1 MNAVSTVAAM
11 PSRRRHWLAA
21 GGWSLRVGLAG
32 ISTITALAILAPWIT
47 PYDPTALG
55 EGGLQPPSLFH
66 WFGTDQLGRD
76 ILTRVL
82 YAARTD
88 LQIGT
93 IGVIIPLVMGAVVGL
108 FAGYYAGWPDA
119 ILGRVIDVVTAFPFI
134 VLVLAIV
141 AMLGPGLTNFY
152 IAISVVSWVAY
163 ARIVRGEALS
173 ARGRGYILAAQS
185 LGYGDIRIMFRHL
198 LPNVIVPALVFGMSD
213 FVLDILAGASLGFF
227 GLGVQ
232 PPTPEW
238 GVMIAE
244 GRNFILTAP
253 VGGDLPWSRDHR
265 DQLLREP
272 GRRQRVGHRAPG
284 PCALGR
290 PWRSTA
296 SRSRSPGTNGP
307 SSEACR
313 SRSHSG
319 EALGLVGESGSGKSL
334 TAAPSCG

>member
-1 MNAVSTVAAM
+1 MSVFTLALTR
-11 PSRRRHWLAA
+11 PRRPQWIVA
-21 GGWSLRVGLAG
+21 GGWSLRVGLVG
-32 ISTITALAILAPWIT
+32 FALIVLLALLAPWIS

-55 EGGLQPPSLFH
+55 LAEGLQPPNTAH

-82 YAARTD
+82 HAARTD

-93 IGVIIPLVMGAVVGL
+93 IGVIVPLIIGAVLGL

-119 ILGRVIDVVTAFPFI
+119 ILGRIVDVVTAFPFL

-152 IAISVVSWVAY
+152 IAITLVSWVAY

-173 ARGRGYILAAQS
+173 ARGRGYILAARS
-185 LGYGDIRIMFRHL
+185 LGYGDVRIMFRHL
-198 LPNVIVPALVFGMSD
+198 LPNVMVPAFVFGMSD

-253 VGGDLPWSRDHR
+253 WVVIFPGLAIVVTAFFVSLIGDSASDIV
-265 DQLLREP
+265 
-272 GRRQRVGHRAPG
+272 RRVH
-284 PCALGR
+284 
-290 PWRSTA
+290 
-296 SRSRSPGTNGP
+296 
-307 SSEACR
+307 
-313 SRSHSG
+313 
-319 EALGLVGESGSGKSL
+319 GS
-334 TAAPSCG
+334 

>member
-1 MNAVSTVAAM
+1 MSAVSTVAAQ
-11 PSRRRHWLAA
+11 PARRRWLATT
-21 GGWSLRVGLAG
+21 GWPLRFGLAG
-32 ISTITALAILAPWIT
+32 ILTVGTLAAFAPLIA

-55 EGGLQPPSLFH
+55 LAGGLQPPSAAH

-82 YAARTD
+82 YAARID

-93 IGVIIPLVMGAVVGL
+93 IGVIIPLIMGVVIGL

-119 ILGRVIDVVTAFPFI
+119 ILGRVIDVVTAFPFL

-141 AMLGPGLTNFY
+141 AMLGPGLRNFY
-152 IAISVVSWVAY
+152 IAISLVSWVAY
-163 ARIVRGEALS
+163 ARIVRGEALGV
-173 ARGRGYILAAQS
+173 RGRGYILAARS
-185 LGYGDIRIMFRHL
+185 LGYSDARIVFRHL

-244 GRNFILTAP
+244 GRNFIITAP
-253 VGGDLPWSRDHR
+253 WVVIFPGVAIVVTSFFVSLIGDSVSDIV
-265 DQLLREP
+265 
-272 GRRQRVGHRAPG
+272 RRIHAP
-284 PCALGR
+284 
-290 PWRSTA
+290 
-296 SRSRSPGTNGP
+296 
-307 SSEACR
+307 
-313 SRSHSG
+313 
-319 EALGLVGESGSGKSL
+319 
-334 TAAPSCG
+334 

>member
-1 MNAVSTVAAM
+1 MSVSTLAVAR
-11 PSRRRHWLAA
+11 PRRL
-21 GGWSLRVGLAG
+21 GGILMGGRSLRIGLVGFALIAVLA
-32 ISTITALAILAPWIT
+32 LLAPWIA

-55 EGGLQPPSLFH
+55 LADGLQPPNAAH

-82 YAARTD
+82 HAARTD

-93 IGVIIPLVMGAVVGL
+93 IGVIIPLIIGAVLGL

-119 ILGRVIDVVTAFPFI
+119 ILGRIVDVVTAFPFL

-152 IAISVVSWVAY
+152 IAITLVSWVAY

-173 ARGRGYILAAQS
+173 ARGRGYILAARS
-185 LGYGDIRIMFRHL
+185 LGYGDMRIMFRHL
-198 LPNVIVPALVFGMSD
+198 LPNVTVPAFVFGMSD

-244 GRNFILTAP
+244 GRNFIITAP
-253 VGGDLPWSRDHR
+253 WVVIF
-265 DQLLREP
+265 P
-272 GRRQRVGHRAPG
+272 GLAIIVT
-284 PCALGR
+284 
-290 PWRSTA
+290 SFFV
-296 SRSRSPGTNGP
+296 S
-307 SSEACR
+307 
-313 SRSHSG
+313 
-319 EALGLVGESGSGKSL
+319 LVGDSASDIVRRVH
-334 TAAPSCG
+334 AP

>member
-1 MNAVSTVAAM
+1 MSAISAIAPERPAHRPWLVTAGWPLRIGIVGILTVGA
-11 PSRRRHWLAA
+11 LAA
-21 GGWSLRVGLAG
+21 
-32 ISTITALAILAPWIT
+32 LAPLIA

-55 EGGLQPPSLFH
+55 LAQGLTPPSAAH

-82 YAARTD
+82 YAARVD

-93 IGVIIPLVMGAVVGL
+93 IGVIIPLIMGVVIGL

-119 ILGRVIDVVTAFPFI
+119 ILGRVIDVVTAFPFL

-141 AMLGPGLTNFY
+141 AMLGPGLRNFY
-152 IAISVVSWVAY
+152 IAISLVSWVAY
-163 ARIVRGEALS
+163 ARIVRGEALGM
-173 ARGRGYILAAQS
+173 RGRGYILAAKS
-185 LGYGDIRIMFRHL
+185 LGYSDARIMFRHL

-244 GRNFILTAP
+244 GRNFIITAP
-253 VGGDLPWSRDHR
+253 WVVIFPGVAIIVTSFFVSLIGDSVSDIV
-265 DQLLREP
+265 
-272 GRRQRVGHRAPG
+272 RRVRA
-284 PCALGR
+284 
-290 PWRSTA
+290 S
-296 SRSRSPGTNGP
+296 
-307 SSEACR
+307 
-313 SRSHSG
+313 
-319 EALGLVGESGSGKSL
+319 
-334 TAAPSCG
+334 

>member
-1 MNAVSTVAAM
+1 VSAGSTIAAER
-11 PSRRRHWLAA
+11 PARRRWLATI
-21 GGWSLRVGLAG
+21 GWSLRIGLVGIA
-32 ISTITALAILAPWIT
+32 TIAALAALAPVIA

-55 EGGLQPPSLFH
+55 LAGGLQPPSASH

-82 YAARTD
+82 YAARID

-93 IGVIIPLVMGAVVGL
+93 IGVVIPLIMGVVIGL

-119 ILGRVIDVVTAFPFI
+119 ILGRVIDVVTAFPFL

-141 AMLGPGLTNFY
+141 AMLGPGLRNFY
-152 IAISVVSWVAY
+152 IAISLVSWVAY
-163 ARIVRGEALS
+163 ARIVRGEALGI
-173 ARGRGYILAAQS
+173 RGRGYILAARS
-185 LGYGDIRIMFRHL
+185 LGYSNARIMFRHL

-244 GRNFILTAP
+244 GRNFIITAP
-253 VGGDLPWSRDHR
+253 WVVIFPGVAIIVTSFFVSLIGDSVSDIV
-265 DQLLREP
+265 
-272 GRRQRVGHRAPG
+272 RRVH
-284 PCALGR
+284 
-290 PWRSTA
+290 A
-296 SRSRSPGTNGP
+296 S
-307 SSEACR
+307 
-313 SRSHSG
+313 
-319 EALGLVGESGSGKSL
+319 
-334 TAAPSCG
+334 

>member
-1 MNAVSTVAAM
+1 MIGILTIAV
-11 PSRRRHWLAA
+11 LAA
-21 GGWSLRVGLAG
+21 
-32 ISTITALAILAPWIT
+32 LAPLIA
-47 PYDPTALG
+47 PYDPTALALG
-55 EGGLQPPSLFH
+55 KGLTPPSAAH

-82 YAARTD
+82 YAARID

-93 IGVIIPLVMGAVVGL
+93 IGVLIPLVMGAVIGL

-119 ILGRVIDVVTAFPFI
+119 LLGRVIDVVTAFPFL

-141 AMLGPGLTNFY
+141 AMLGPGLRNFY
-152 IAISVVSWVAY
+152 IAISLVSWVAY

-173 ARGRGYILAAQS
+173 VRGRGYILAARS
-185 LGYGDIRIMFRHL
+185 LGFGDLRIMFRHL

-244 GRNFILTAP
+244 GRNFIITAP
-253 VGGDLPWSRDHR
+253 WVVIFPGVAIIVTSFFVSLIGDNVSDLV
-265 DQLLREP
+265 
-272 GRRQRVGHRAPG
+272 RRVRA
-284 PCALGR
+284 A
-290 PWRSTA
+290 
-296 SRSRSPGTNGP
+296 
-307 SSEACR
+307 
-313 SRSHSG
+313 
-319 EALGLVGESGSGKSL
+319 
-334 TAAPSCG
+334 

>member
-1 MNAVSTVAAM
+1 MSAVSTIASGW
-11 PSRRRHWLAA
+11 PGRSRWLATA
-21 GGWSLRVGLAG
+21 GWSLRIGLGGILTVGTLA
-32 ISTITALAILAPWIT
+32 ALAPQIA

-55 EGGLQPPSLFH
+55 LAQGLTPPSAAH

-82 YAARTD
+82 YAARID

-93 IGVIIPLVMGAVVGL
+93 IGVIIPLIMGAVIGL
-108 FAGYYAGWPDA
+108 FAGYYAGWWDA
-119 ILGRVIDVVTAFPFI
+119 ILGRVIDVVTAFPYL

-141 AMLGPGLTNFY
+141 AMLGPGLRNFY
-152 IAISVVSWVAY
+152 IAISLVSWVAY

-173 ARGRGYILAAQS
+173 VRGRGYILAARG
-185 LGYGDIRIMFRHL
+185 LGYSDARIMFRHL

-244 GRNFILTAP
+244 GRNFIITAP
-253 VGGDLPWSRDHR
+253 WVVIFPGVAIIVTSFFVSLMGDSVSDIV
-265 DQLLREP
+265 
-272 GRRQRVGHRAPG
+272 RRVRA
-284 PCALGR
+284 
-290 PWRSTA
+290 S
-296 SRSRSPGTNGP
+296 
-307 SSEACR
+307 
-313 SRSHSG
+313 
-319 EALGLVGESGSGKSL
+319 
-334 TAAPSCG
+334 

>member
-1 MNAVSTVAAM
+1 M
-11 PSRRRHWLAA
+11 
-21 GGWSLRVGLAG
+21 
-32 ISTITALAILAPWIT
+32 
-47 PYDPTALG
+47 
-55 EGGLQPPSLFH
+55 LF
-66 WFGTDQLGRD
+66 
-76 ILTRVL
+76 
-82 YAARTD
+82 AARTD

-108 FAGYYAGWPDA
+108 FAGYYAGWLDS
-119 ILGRVIDVVTAFPFI
+119 ILGRIVDVVTAFPFF

-152 IAISVVSWVAY
+152 IAISLVSWVAY

-173 ARGRGYILAAQS
+173 ARGRGYILAARS

-253 VGGDLPWSRDHR
+253 WVVIF
-265 DQLLREP
+265 P
-272 GRRQRVGHRAPG
+272 GLATIVT
-284 PCALGR
+284 
-290 PWRSTA
+290 SFFV
-296 SRSRSPGTNGP
+296 S
-307 SSEACR
+307 
-313 SRSHSG
+313 
-319 EALGLVGESGSGKSL
+319 LVGDSASDIVRRVH
-334 TAAPSCG
+334 AP

>member
-1 MNAVSTVAAM
+1 MSVSPLAVAR
-11 PSRRRHWLAA
+11 PRRLRWIAT
-21 GGWSLRVGLAG
+21 GGGSLRVGLVG
-32 ISTITALAILAPWIT
+32 FALIVVLALLAPWIT

-55 EGGLQPPSLFH
+55 LEDGLQSPNMAH

-82 YAARTD
+82 HAARTD

-93 IGVIIPLVMGAVVGL
+93 IGVIIPLIIGAVLGL
-108 FAGYYAGWPDA
+108 FAGYYTGWLDA
-119 ILGRVIDVVTAFPFI
+119 ILGRTVDVVTAFPFL

-152 IAISVVSWVAY
+152 IAITLVSWVAY

-173 ARGRGYILAAQS
+173 ARGRGYILAARS

-198 LPNVIVPALVFGMSD
+198 LPNVMVPAFVFGMSD

-244 GRNFILTAP
+244 GRNFIITAP
-253 VGGDLPWSRDHR
+253 WVVIF
-265 DQLLREP
+265 P
-272 GRRQRVGHRAPG
+272 GLAIIVT
-284 PCALGR
+284 
-290 PWRSTA
+290 SFFV
-296 SRSRSPGTNGP
+296 S
-307 SSEACR
+307 
-313 SRSHSG
+313 
-319 EALGLVGESGSGKSL
+319 LVGDSASDIVRRVH
-334 TAAPSCG
+334 AR

>member
-1 MNAVSTVAAM
+1 MSVSTLAM
-11 PSRRRHWLAA
+11 ARPRRTSWILM
-21 GGWSLRVGLAG
+21 GGWSLRVGLVGFAL
-32 ISTITALAILAPWIT
+32 IVALALIAPWIT

-55 EGGLQPPSLFH
+55 LAEGLQAPNTAH

-82 YAARTD
+82 HAARTD

-93 IGVIIPLVMGAVVGL
+93 IGVIVPLIIGAVLGL

-119 ILGRVIDVVTAFPFI
+119 ILGRVVDVVTAFPFL

-141 AMLGPGLTNFY
+141 AMLGPGLMNFY
-152 IAISVVSWVAY
+152 IAITLVSWVAY

-173 ARGRGYILAAQS
+173 ARGRGYILAARS
-185 LGYGDIRIMFRHL
+185 LGFGDLRIMFRHL
-198 LPNVIVPALVFGMSD
+198 LPNVMVPAFVFGMSD

-253 VGGDLPWSRDHR
+253 WIVIFPGLAIIVTAFFVSLIGDSASDIV
-265 DQLLREP
+265 
-272 GRRQRVGHRAPG
+272 RRVH
-284 PCALGR
+284 
-290 PWRSTA
+290 
-296 SRSRSPGTNGP
+296 
-307 SSEACR
+307 
-313 SRSHSG
+313 
-319 EALGLVGESGSGKSL
+319 GS
-334 TAAPSCG
+334 

>member
-1 MNAVSTVAAM
+1 MSTVSAVA
-11 PSRRRHWLAA
+11 PVPPLRRRWFAPA
-21 GGWSLRVGLAG
+21 GWSLRIGLLGIAAVG
-32 ISTITALAILAPWIT
+32 ALASFAPLVA

-55 EGGLQPPSLFH
+55 LGSALTPPSPAH

-82 YAARTD
+82 YAGRID

-93 IGVIIPLVMGAVVGL
+93 IGVIIPLIIGVVIGL
-108 FAGYYAGWPDA
+108 FAGYYAGWRDA
-119 ILGRVIDVVTAFPFI
+119 LLGRVIDVVTAFPFL

-141 AMLGPGLTNFY
+141 AMLGPGLRNFY
-152 IAISVVSWVAY
+152 IAITLVSWVAY

-173 ARGRGYILAAQS
+173 VRGRGYILAAKS
-185 LGYGDIRIMFRHL
+185 LGFSDVRIMFRHL

-244 GRNFILTAP
+244 GRNFIITAP
-253 VGGDLPWSRDHR
+253 WVVIFPGVAIIVTSFFVSLIGDNVSDIV
-265 DQLLREP
+265 
-272 GRRQRVGHRAPG
+272 RRVRAP
-284 PCALGR
+284 
-290 PWRSTA
+290 
-296 SRSRSPGTNGP
+296 
-307 SSEACR
+307 
-313 SRSHSG
+313 
-319 EALGLVGESGSGKSL
+319 
-334 TAAPSCG
+334 

>member
-1 MNAVSTVAAM
+1 MSVSTLALTR
-11 PSRRRHWLAA
+11 PRRPQWIVA
-21 GGWSLRVGLAG
+21 GGWSLRVGLVG
-32 ISTITALAILAPWIT
+32 FALIVLLALLAPWIS

-55 EGGLQPPSLFH
+55 LAEGLQPPNTAH

-82 YAARTD
+82 HAARTD

-93 IGVIIPLVMGAVVGL
+93 IGVVIPLIIGAVLGL

-119 ILGRVIDVVTAFPFI
+119 ILGRIVDVVTAFPFL

-152 IAISVVSWVAY
+152 IAITLVSWVAY

-173 ARGRGYILAAQS
+173 ARGRGYILAARS
-185 LGYGDIRIMFRHL
+185 LGYGDVRIMFRHL
-198 LPNVIVPALVFGMSD
+198 LPNVMVPAFVFGMSD

-253 VGGDLPWSRDHR
+253 WVVIFPGLAIVVTAFFVSLIGDSASDIV
-265 DQLLREP
+265 
-272 GRRQRVGHRAPG
+272 RRVH
-284 PCALGR
+284 
-290 PWRSTA
+290 
-296 SRSRSPGTNGP
+296 
-307 SSEACR
+307 
-313 SRSHSG
+313 
-319 EALGLVGESGSGKSL
+319 GS
-334 TAAPSCG
+334 

>member
-1 MNAVSTVAAM
+1 MSAVSTIALGQPA
-11 PSRRRHWLAA
+11 RRRWLATA
-21 GGWSLRVGLAG
+21 GWSLRIGLVGILTVGTLA
-32 ISTITALAILAPWIT
+32 AFAPLIA

-55 EGGLQPPSLFH
+55 LAQGLTPPSTAH

-82 YAARTD
+82 YAARID

-93 IGVIIPLVMGAVVGL
+93 IGVIIPLIMGAVIGL
-108 FAGYYAGWPDA
+108 VAGFYAGWSDA
-119 ILGRVIDVVTAFPFI
+119 ILGRVIDVVTAFPFL

-141 AMLGPGLTNFY
+141 AMLGPGLRNFY
-152 IAISVVSWVAY
+152 IAISLVSWVAY

-173 ARGRGYILAAQS
+173 VRGRGYILAARS
-185 LGYGDIRIMFRHL
+185 LGYSDARIMFRHL

-244 GRNFILTAP
+244 GRNFIITAP
-253 VGGDLPWSRDHR
+253 WVVIFPGVAIIVTSFFVSLIGDSVSDIV
-265 DQLLREP
+265 
-272 GRRQRVGHRAPG
+272 RRVRA
-284 PCALGR
+284 
-290 PWRSTA
+290 S
-296 SRSRSPGTNGP
+296 
-307 SSEACR
+307 
-313 SRSHSG
+313 
-319 EALGLVGESGSGKSL
+319 
-334 TAAPSCG
+334 

>member
-1 MNAVSTVAAM
+1 MSVSTLAVAS
-11 PSRRRHWLAA
+11 PRRLQWIAA
-21 GGWSLRVGLAG
+21 GGWPLRVGLVG
-32 ISTITALAILAPWIT
+32 FALIAVLALLAPWIT

-55 EGGLQPPSLFH
+55 LADGLQPPNSAH

-82 YAARTD
+82 HAARTD

-93 IGVIIPLVMGAVVGL
+93 VGVIVPLIIGAVLGL

-119 ILGRVIDVVTAFPFI
+119 ILGRIVDVVTAFPFL

-152 IAISVVSWVAY
+152 IAITLVSWVAY

-173 ARGRGYILAAQS
+173 ARGRGYILAARS
-185 LGYGDIRIMFRHL
+185 LGYGDLRIMFRHL
-198 LPNVIVPALVFGMSD
+198 LPNVMVPAFVFGMSD

-253 VGGDLPWSRDHR
+253 WIVVF
-265 DQLLREP
+265 P
-272 GRRQRVGHRAPG
+272 GVAIVV
-284 PCALGR
+284 
-290 PWRSTA
+290 TA
-296 SRSRSPGTNGP
+296 FFVS
-307 SSEACR
+307 
-313 SRSHSG
+313 
-319 EALGLVGESGSGKSL
+319 LVGDSASDMVRRVHGS
-334 TAAPSCG
+334 

>member
-1 MNAVSTVAAM
+1 MSVSTLAVAR
-11 PSRRRHWLAA
+11 PRRL
-21 GGWSLRVGLAG
+21 GGILMGGRSLRIGLVGFALIAVLA
-32 ISTITALAILAPWIT
+32 LLAPWIA

-55 EGGLQPPSLFH
+55 LADGLQPPNAAH

-82 YAARTD
+82 HAARTD

-93 IGVIIPLVMGAVVGL
+93 IGVIIPLIIGAVLGL

-119 ILGRVIDVVTAFPFI
+119 ILGRIVDVVTAFKFL

-152 IAISVVSWVAY
+152 IAITLVSWVAY

-173 ARGRGYILAAQS
+173 ARGRGYILAARS
-185 LGYGDIRIMFRHL
+185 LGYGDMRIMFRHL
-198 LPNVIVPALVFGMSD
+198 LPNVMVPAFVFGMSD

-244 GRNFILTAP
+244 GRNFIITAP
-253 VGGDLPWSRDHR
+253 WVVIF
-265 DQLLREP
+265 P
-272 GRRQRVGHRAPG
+272 GLAIIVT
-284 PCALGR
+284 
-290 PWRSTA
+290 SFFV
-296 SRSRSPGTNGP
+296 S
-307 SSEACR
+307 
-313 SRSHSG
+313 
-319 EALGLVGESGSGKSL
+319 LVGDSASDIVRRVH
-334 TAAPSCG
+334 AP

>member
-1 MNAVSTVAAM
+1 MSVSTLALTR
-11 PSRRRHWLAA
+11 PRRPQWIVA
-21 GGWSLRVGLAG
+21 GGWSLRVGLVG
-32 ISTITALAILAPWIT
+32 FALIVLLALLAPWIS

-55 EGGLQPPSLFH
+55 LVEGLQPPNTAH

-82 YAARTD
+82 HAARTD

-93 IGVIIPLVMGAVVGL
+93 IGVIIPLIIGAVLGL

-119 ILGRVIDVVTAFPFI
+119 ILGRIVDVVTAFPFL

-152 IAISVVSWVAY
+152 IAITLVSWVAY

-173 ARGRGYILAAQS
+173 ARGRGYILAARS
-185 LGYGDIRIMFRHL
+185 LGYGDVRIMFRHL
-198 LPNVIVPALVFGMSD
+198 LPNVMVPAFVFGMSD

-253 VGGDLPWSRDHR
+253 WVVIFPGLAIVVTAFFVSLIGDSASDIV
-265 DQLLREP
+265 
-272 GRRQRVGHRAPG
+272 RRVH
-284 PCALGR
+284 
-290 PWRSTA
+290 
-296 SRSRSPGTNGP
+296 
-307 SSEACR
+307 
-313 SRSHSG
+313 
-319 EALGLVGESGSGKSL
+319 GS
-334 TAAPSCG
+334 

>member
-1 MNAVSTVAAM
+1 VNAVTAIASGRPA
-11 PSRRRHWLAA
+11 RRRWLATA
-21 GGWSLRVGLAG
+21 GWSLRIGLVGIA
-32 ISTITALAILAPWIT
+32 TIATAAALAPVIA

-55 EGGLQPPSLFH
+55 LAGGLQPPNASH

-82 YAARTD
+82 YAARID

-93 IGVIIPLVMGAVVGL
+93 IGVIIPLIMGAVIGL

-141 AMLGPGLTNFY
+141 AMLGPGLRNFY
-152 IAISVVSWVAY
+152 IAISLVSWVAY

-173 ARGRGYILAAQS
+173 VRGRGYILAARS
-185 LGYGDIRIMFRHL
+185 LGYSNARIMFRHL

-244 GRNFILTAP
+244 GRNFIMTAP
-253 VGGDLPWSRDHR
+253 WVVIFPGVAIIVTSFFVSLIGDSVSDIV
-265 DQLLREP
+265 
-272 GRRQRVGHRAPG
+272 RRVHAP
-284 PCALGR
+284 
-290 PWRSTA
+290 
-296 SRSRSPGTNGP
+296 
-307 SSEACR
+307 
-313 SRSHSG
+313 
-319 EALGLVGESGSGKSL
+319 
-334 TAAPSCG
+334 

>member
-1 MNAVSTVAAM
+1 MSVASVAAATS
-11 PSRRRHWLAA
+11 PARRSWLAV
-21 GGWSLRVGLAG
+21 GGWSLRAGLIG
-32 ISTITALAILAPWIT
+32 IVTIGLLAALAPWLT

-55 EGGLQPPSLFH
+55 LEGGLQPPGPAH

-93 IGVIIPLVMGAVVGL
+93 IGVLIPLVMGAVVGL
-108 FAGYYAGWPDA
+108 LAGYYAGWPDA
-119 ILGRVIDVVTAFPFI
+119 ILGRVIDVVTAFPFL

-152 IAISVVSWVAY
+152 IAISLVSWVAY

-173 ARGRGYILAAQS
+173 ARGRGYILSARS
-185 LGYGDIRIMFRHL
+185 LGYGDLRIMFRHL
-198 LPNVIVPALVFGMSD
+198 LPNVIIPALVFGMSD

-244 GRNFILTAP
+244 GRNFIITAP
-253 VGGDLPWSRDHR
+253 WIVIF
-265 DQLLREP
+265 P
-272 GRRQRVGHRAPG
+272 GLATIATSFFV
-284 PCALGR
+284 
-290 PWRSTA
+290 S
-296 SRSRSPGTNGP
+296 
-307 SSEACR
+307 
-313 SRSHSG
+313 
-319 EALGLVGESGSGKSL
+319 LVGDSASDVVRRVD
-334 TAAPSCG
+334 AP

>member
-1 MNAVSTVAAM
+1 MSVSILVVAR
-11 PSRRRHWLAA
+11 PRRMSWIVT

-32 ISTITALAILAPWIT
+32 FTLIAVLALLAPWVA

-55 EGGLQPPSLFH
+55 LADGLQPPNRAH

-82 YAARTD
+82 HAARTD

-93 IGVIIPLVMGAVVGL
+93 IGVTIPLIIGAVLGL
-108 FAGYYAGWPDA
+108 FAGYYAGWPDV
-119 ILGRVIDVVTAFPFI
+119 ILGRVVDVVTAFPFL

-152 IAISVVSWVAY
+152 IAITLVSWVAY

-173 ARGRGYILAAQS
+173 ARGRGYILAARG

-198 LPNVIVPALVFGMSD
+198 LPNVMVPAFVFGMSD

-244 GRNFILTAP
+244 GRNFIITAP
-253 VGGDLPWSRDHR
+253 WVVIF
-265 DQLLREP
+265 P
-272 GRRQRVGHRAPG
+272 GLAIIVT
-284 PCALGR
+284 
-290 PWRSTA
+290 SFFV
-296 SRSRSPGTNGP
+296 S
-307 SSEACR
+307 
-313 SRSHSG
+313 
-319 EALGLVGESGSGKSL
+319 LVGDSASDIVRRVH
-334 TAAPSCG
+334 AP

>member
-1 MNAVSTVAAM
+1 MSTAAAVVPAR
-11 PSRRRHWLAA
+11 PVRRGWLAPA
-21 GGWSLRVGLAG
+21 GPSLWVGMIGILTIAVLA
-32 ISTITALAILAPWIT
+32 ALAPLIA
-47 PYDPTALG
+47 PYDPTALALG
-55 EGGLQPPSLFH
+55 KGLTPPSAAH

-82 YAARTD
+82 YAARID

-93 IGVIIPLVMGAVVGL
+93 IGVLIPLVMGAVIGL

-119 ILGRVIDVVTAFPFI
+119 LLGRVIDVVTAFPFL

-141 AMLGPGLTNFY
+141 AMLGPGLRNFY
-152 IAISVVSWVAY
+152 IAISLVSWVAY

-173 ARGRGYILAAQS
+173 VRGRGYILAARS
-185 LGYGDIRIMFRHL
+185 LGFGDLRIMFRHL

-244 GRNFILTAP
+244 GRNFIITAP
-253 VGGDLPWSRDHR
+253 WVVIFPGVAIIVTSFFVSLIGDNVSDLV
-265 DQLLREP
+265 
-272 GRRQRVGHRAPG
+272 RRVRA
-284 PCALGR
+284 A
-290 PWRSTA
+290 
-296 SRSRSPGTNGP
+296 
-307 SSEACR
+307 
-313 SRSHSG
+313 
-319 EALGLVGESGSGKSL
+319 
-334 TAAPSCG
+334 

>member
-1 MNAVSTVAAM
+1 MSVSTLAVAS
-11 PSRRRHWLAA
+11 PRRLQWIMA
-21 GGWSLRVGLAG
+21 GGWSLRVGLVG
-32 ISTITALAILAPWIT
+32 FALIAVLALLAPWIT
-47 PYDPTALG
+47 PYDPTTLG
-55 EGGLQPPSLFH
+55 LAEGLQPPSAAH

-82 YAARTD
+82 HAARTD

-93 IGVIIPLVMGAVVGL
+93 IGVIIPLIIGAALGL
-108 FAGYYAGWPDA
+108 FAGYYTGWPDA
-119 ILGRVIDVVTAFPFI
+119 ILGRIVDVVTAFPFL

-152 IAISVVSWVAY
+152 IAITLVSWVAY

-173 ARGRGYILAAQS
+173 ARGRGYILAARS

-198 LPNVIVPALVFGMSD
+198 LPNVMVPAFVFGMSD

-244 GRNFILTAP
+244 GRNFIITAP
-253 VGGDLPWSRDHR
+253 WVVIFPGLAIIVTAFFVSLIGDSASDIV
-265 DQLLREP
+265 
-272 GRRQRVGHRAPG
+272 RRVH
-284 PCALGR
+284 
-290 PWRSTA
+290 
-296 SRSRSPGTNGP
+296 
-307 SSEACR
+307 
-313 SRSHSG
+313 
-319 EALGLVGESGSGKSL
+319 GS
-334 TAAPSCG
+334 

>member
-1 MNAVSTVAAM
+1 MSVSTLAVAR
-11 PSRRRHWLAA
+11 PRRL
-21 GGWSLRVGLAG
+21 GGILMGGRSLRIGLVGFALIAVLA
-32 ISTITALAILAPWIT
+32 LLAPWIA

-55 EGGLQPPSLFH
+55 LADGLQPPNAAH

-82 YAARTD
+82 HAARTD

-93 IGVIIPLVMGAVVGL
+93 IGVIIPLIIGAVLGL

-119 ILGRVIDVVTAFPFI
+119 ILGRIVDVVTAFPFL

-152 IAISVVSWVAY
+152 IAITLVSWVAY

-173 ARGRGYILAAQS
+173 ARGSGYILAARS
-185 LGYGDIRIMFRHL
+185 LGYGDMRIMFRHL
-198 LPNVIVPALVFGMSD
+198 LPNVMVPAFVFGMSD

-244 GRNFILTAP
+244 GRNFIITS
-253 VGGDLPWSRDHR
+253 PWVVIF
-265 DQLLREP
+265 P
-272 GRRQRVGHRAPG
+272 GLAIIVT
-284 PCALGR
+284 
-290 PWRSTA
+290 SFFV
-296 SRSRSPGTNGP
+296 S
-307 SSEACR
+307 
-313 SRSHSG
+313 
-319 EALGLVGESGSGKSL
+319 LVGDSASDIVRRVH
-334 TAAPSCG
+334 AP

>member
-1 MNAVSTVAAM
+1 MSVSTLAV
-11 PSRRRHWLAA
+11 PRPRRLSWIVT
-21 GGWSLRVGLAG
+21 GGWSLRVGLVG
-32 ISTITALAILAPWIT
+32 FALIAVLALLAPWIT

-55 EGGLQPPSLFH
+55 LEEGLQSPSAAH

-82 YAARTD
+82 HAARTD

-93 IGVIIPLVMGAVVGL
+93 IGVTIPLIIGAVLGL
-108 FAGYYAGWPDA
+108 FAGYYTGWPDA
-119 ILGRVIDVVTAFPFI
+119 ILGRIVDVVTAFPFL

-152 IAISVVSWVAY
+152 IAITLVSWVAY

-173 ARGRGYILAAQS
+173 ARGRGYILAARG

-198 LPNVIVPALVFGMSD
+198 LPNVMVPAFVFGMSD
-213 FVLDILAGASLGFF
+213 FVLDILAGASRGFF

-244 GRNFILTAP
+244 GRNFIITAP
-253 VGGDLPWSRDHR
+253 WVVIF
-265 DQLLREP
+265 P
-272 GRRQRVGHRAPG
+272 GLAIIVT
-284 PCALGR
+284 
-290 PWRSTA
+290 SFFV
-296 SRSRSPGTNGP
+296 S
-307 SSEACR
+307 
-313 SRSHSG
+313 
-319 EALGLVGESGSGKSL
+319 LVGDSASDIVRRVH
-334 TAAPSCG
+334 AP